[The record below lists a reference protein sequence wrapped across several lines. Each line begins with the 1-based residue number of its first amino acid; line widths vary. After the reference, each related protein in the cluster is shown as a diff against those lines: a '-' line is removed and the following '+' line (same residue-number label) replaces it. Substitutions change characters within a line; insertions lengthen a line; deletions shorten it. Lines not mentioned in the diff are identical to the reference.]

1 MHQDSDCP
9 HYSDVL
15 TCSGRQTVARWQKAL
30 KGVPWL
36 TATDSLQPEKS
47 AVSEELN
54 VAWARHEIISDNV
67 DEVRCCPLPKAL
79 RHEHRAQVLVMYQPS
94 AEAY

>member
-1 MHQDSDCP
+1 MNPCGASTSRLWVLAGVNAQCCP
-9 HYSDVL
+9 TDGSDVL
-15 TCSGRQTVARWQKAL
+15 APSCRQTVARWQKAL

-67 DEVRCCPLPKAL
+67 DEVRCCP
-79 RHEHRAQVLVMYQPS
+79 PS
-94 AEAY
+94 QGSLS